1 MPTSANSTKDG
12 SLVSRFS
19 TSFAAFLTREDCRN
33 LNRLV
38 ETEILDMAITA
49 CSDLKFGS
57 DVREL
62 LQSAARQMTKQA
74 VDGTIRSIIE
84 GIGATCESPLEVALA
99 LAIGIAARAKDYA
112 VLFDFRGFQAAA
124 AMPGQIR

>member
-33 LNRLV
+33 PNRPV

-49 CSDLKFGS
+49 CSDLKFCS

-62 LQSAARQMTKQA
+62 LQSAARQMTKQ
-74 VDGTIRSIIE
+74 T
-84 GIGATCESPLEVALA
+84 
-99 LAIGIAARAKDYA
+99 
-112 VLFDFRGFQAAA
+112 
-124 AMPGQIR
+124 GQRDNSFHH